1 MLPADQRN
9 RHLDVATQA
18 EYVLIIHEVDDYPR
32 WKDIFDA
39 AADIRRTAG
48 EIDYQL
54 LASWANAR
62 QIVHF
67 SRWRSLAAAQL
78 FFESEELVRIRREAG
93 VQAPEFLYLRQIE
106 QGAL

>member
-1 MLPADQRN
+1 
-9 RHLDVATQA
+9 LDAAPQA
-18 EYVLIIHEVDDYPR
+18 EYVLIIHEVDDYPK

-39 AADIRRTAG
+39 AVDIRRTAG

-54 LASWANAR
+54 LASNTNER
-62 QIVHF
+62 RVVHF
-67 SRWRSLAAAQL
+67 SRWRSLRAAQL

-93 VQAPEFLYLRQIE
+93 VKAPEFLYLRQIE